1 MSVVEGAA
9 YFGITDNYIK
19 ARILQYSY
27 GISTKSRLSTA
38 KKNGISSEYIS
49 NNKYYDENDKKW
61 WVKKCFHVIAR
72 KNDVTCTGQIKKT
85 TTYRPSNTTKR
96 IGTRIMW
103 SKMEYPKIE
112 TDGNLLGKLT
122 TYFDNED
129 KDDMR
134 VMTEFHF
141 YDTLIKAV
149 VYRKKAP

>member
-27 GISTKSRLSTA
+27 GIRMNQNLSEA
-38 KKNGISSEYIS
+38 KTNGISSEHIS
-49 NNKYYDENDKKW
+49 NNKYYHQYNNEW
-61 WVKKCFHVIAR
+61 WVQRCFKVIAR
-72 KNDVTCTGQIKKT
+72 KNDVVYTGQIKKT

-112 TDGNLLGKLT
+112 TDG
-122 TYFDNED
+122 
-129 KDDMR
+129 
-134 VMTEFHF
+134 
-141 YDTLIKAV
+141 
-149 VYRKKAP
+149 